1 MRTTSHTPR
10 LGETIT
16 IPVDSVQHQM
26 TILTLVTHMLLSV
39 PLLNNNILGAR
50 SATNSS
56 STNTWNHPGHPSTQA
71 ISTHLVHVRSP
82 GTPHRLNRPSPGH
95 YTTTLYPHTN
105 TRSRHTGYS
114 PSRTRQSTQTK
125 TPVTSNHTGEIRRH
139 QPNAALPSL
148 IPTCATPIS
157 LTLSH
162 SSPYSS

>member
-1 MRTTSHTPR
+1 MMRTTSHTPR

-56 STNTWNHPGHPSTQA
+56 STNTWNHPGHPNTQA

-82 GTPHRLNRPSPGH
+82 GTPHRPISPIHIHSTYTPYPESITGH
-95 YTTTLYPHTN
+95 
-105 TRSRHTGYS
+105 RHNVYGSNCARHS
-114 PSRTRQSTQTK
+114 PQK
-125 TPVTSNHTGEIRRH
+125 E
-139 QPNAALPSL
+139 
-148 IPTCATPIS
+148 TPITS
-157 LTLSH
+157 AHTKRRKRQR
-162 SSPYSS
+162 SSAGRRYRINPRQH